1 MTSHQGRKERC
12 EAPGTEDRTPRTEES
27 VGAERKAEEAPAPWS
42 SPDVMRA
49 QQGTGVPGGP
59 SLDSRDLVRKDPGA
73 PKTCDI
79 IWSVL
84 LRLPSSYQDWDTGVN
99 WDNWDHWRP
108 GHPGRELTWMGMV
121 PCGGAEQLPGVGL
134 GSLSRCRC
142 NKPCMFTVH
151 CCSHHGLGE
160 LG

>member
-84 LRLPSSYQDWDTGVN
+84 PRLPSSYQNWDTGVN
-99 WDNWDHWRP
+99 WDNWDHWEAWASRTGTYLD
-108 GHPGRELTWMGMV
+108 GHGPLWGR
-121 PCGGAEQLPGVGL
+121 
-134 GSLSRCRC
+134 
-142 NKPCMFTVH
+142 
-151 CCSHHGLGE
+151 
-160 LG
+160 